1 MQLLVI
7 RHAIAEDRDVFAS
20 SGRDD
25 SERPLTAAGRDKM
38 RRAATGLRRVVP
50 TIDLLA
56 SSPYVRAMQ
65 TAELVAEAY
74 GIDGIKT
81 VDALVPDAPLQRFLT
96 WVQRKAT
103 VDVVA
108 IVGHEPHLGE
118 LVTWLMSGL
127 PESRV
132 EMKKGGAGLLAFAG
146 QPGAGLGVLKWLM
159 TARQL
164 RDLAPRT

>member
-7 RHAIAEDRDVFAS
+7 RHAIAEDREAFAS

-25 SERPLTAAGRDKM
+25 SERPLTTAGRDRM
-38 RRAATGLRRVVP
+38 RRAVAGLRRIVP
-50 TIDLLA
+50 EIDLLA

-65 TAELVAEAY
+65 TAEVVGEAY
-74 GIDGIKT
+74 GIEAINT
-81 VDALVPDAPLQRFLT
+81 VDALVPDAPLKRFLS
-96 WVQRKAT
+96 WLERKAS
-103 VDVVA
+103 VGVVA

-132 EMKKGGAGLLAFAG
+132 EMKKGGVALLEFHG
-146 QPGAGLGVLKWLM
+146 QPGAAVGVLKWLM
-159 TARQL
+159 TPRQL
-164 RDLAPRT
+164 RDLER